1 MTMTAT
7 KRPLQRL
14 AWHLAQGVDP
24 AGWVLFRVGFG
35 LLAAGGALRFVLKGW
50 VEELLL
56 GPSFH
61 FAWVSWATVPSA
73 GVLYGLFAL
82 QFIAGLGIA
91 WGRWTRAFLVLWL
104 LSFGYV
110 ELLDKALY
118 LNHYVL
124 FTLMGLW
131 LLLPPPQALRG
142 PGLPRWSLWLMRA
155 QVLSV
160 YLWAGLA
167 KLNADWL
174 LRGEPLQTWLGAR
187 AGLPLIGPLLAQPE
201 TALAMSWAGA
211 LYDLSIGF
219 LLLHPRTRSAGV
231 LLLIAFHLS
240 VGVLFPIGL
249 FPWLMVLGASVLLP
263 PDWPRAWMGWMGRR
277 LGCWKSKR
285 TLPALKM
292 GPLLVLFSVVTLL
305 SLIPARGLLS
315 PGNSAWTERGY
326 RFSWKVMLNEKTGL
340 VEYRVLQDGR
350 SWTVYPAQELG
361 PIQTAQLR
369 TQPDL
374 IRDYALHLAL
384 RHGAG
389 AQVYAESWA
398 SLNGRPTQRL
408 VRPSVDLTQPLR
420 TLEAQDWI
428 TPLQP

>member
-1 MTMTAT
+1 MTETE
-7 KRPLQRL
+7 RPLLGLRE
-14 AWHLAQGVDP
+14 HLAERVDP

-50 VEELLL
+50 VQELLL
-56 GPSFH
+56 DPAFH
-61 FAWVSWATVPSA
+61 FAWVPWAKVPSP

-82 QFIAGLGIA
+82 QVIAGLGIA
-91 WGRWTRAFLVLWL
+91 FGRGTRALLLIWL

-131 LLLPPPQALRG
+131 LLVAPPQSLHAAEG

-174 LRGEPLQTWLGAR
+174 FRGEPLHTWLGAR
-187 AGLPLIGPLLAQPE
+187 AGLPVIGPLLAQPQ
-201 TALAMSWAGA
+201 TALAMSWGGA
-211 LYDLSIGF
+211 VYDLSIGF
-219 LLLHPRTRSAGV
+219 LLLHPRTRTMGV
-231 LLLIAFHLS
+231 LLLLAFHAA
-240 VGVLFPIGL
+240 VGLLFPIGL
-249 FPWLMVLGASVLLP
+249 FPWLMVLGASVLLEP
-263 PDWPRAWMGWMGRR
+263 SWPRRWARS
-277 LGCWKSKR
+277 LGSWELKG
-285 TLPALKM
+285 TLPALRY
-292 GPLLVLFSVVTLL
+292 GPTLALAAVITLL
-305 SLIPARGLLS
+305 CLVPARGLTR

-340 VEYRVLQDGR
+340 VEYRVLRDGR
-350 SWTVYPAQELG
+350 SWKVYPAQELG
-361 PIQTAQLR
+361 PIQYAQLR

-374 IRDYALHLAL
+374 IRDYALHLER

-389 AQVYAESWA
+389 SQVFAESWA

-408 VRPSVDLTQPLR
+408 INPKVDLTQPLSA
-420 TLEAQDWI
+420 LEEQGWI
-428 TPLQP
+428 LPLEPQER